1 MKLKISVVSITILV
15 TLTIMIS
22 QSFAKEYKNT
32 SALSGLKEVGVI
44 FDVTVAKPERLLL
57 RLQLIEETVEG
68 IEKEEVKVKA
78 VVLFRGGASMYMTKS
93 TQLPIKKQIQDQ
105 VRKLSRLGYTLEQC
119 AIALRIMGVDPETI
133 IPELTIVGNVYTSII
148 GYESKNYSLVD
159 MD

>member
-1 MKLKISVVSITILV
+1 MKLKTTFVLLLIMS
-15 TLTIMIS
+15 TLLTG
-22 QSFAKEYKNT
+22 QVFAKEYKNT
-32 SALSGLKEVGVI
+32 KALSGLKEVGVI

-57 RLQLIEETVEG
+57 RLKLIEETVEG
-68 IEKEEVKVKA
+68 IEKEGVKVKA
-78 VVLFRGGASMYMTKS
+78 VVLFRGGASMYMTNN
-93 TQLPIKKQIQDQ
+93 TQLPIKKKIQDQ
-105 VRKLSRLGYTLEQC
+105 VRKLSELGYTLEQC